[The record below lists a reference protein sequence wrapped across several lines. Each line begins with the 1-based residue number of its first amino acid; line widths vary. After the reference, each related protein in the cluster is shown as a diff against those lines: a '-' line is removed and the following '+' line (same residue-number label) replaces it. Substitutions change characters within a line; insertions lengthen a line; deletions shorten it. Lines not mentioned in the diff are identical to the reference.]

1 MAVIIGSARID
12 EHNKATGGKYG
23 DQTGWEVATED
34 WYPHSKGW
42 VVLRAKNP
50 DKREWLAVAM
60 EQACAND
67 LIGYDQDYRNSLYN
81 AARDVGFCP
90 AKVSKACDCDCSSL
104 VRVCCLY
111 AEINCPDF
119 YTGNEVAVLELTDQF
134 EKLTDAKYTESPDYL
149 MRGDIL
155 VTKTQ
160 GHTAIVLTDG
170 AKVHRDDEDTTDFEV
185 AAYVL
190 TEHYDGFIAYLAEHA
205 VNGDYGN
212 GETRKKKL
220 GGLYEDVRNKIN
232 EWYGD

>member
-1 MAVIIGSARID
+1 MVIIGSARID
-12 EHNKATGGKYG
+12 ERNKATGGRYG
-23 DQTGWEVATED
+23 DQTGWEVCTED
-34 WYPHSKGW
+34 WYLHSLGW
-42 VVLRAKNP
+42 IVLRAKDP

-60 EQACAND
+60 EQACEND

-81 AARDVGFCP
+81 VAKEVGFTP
-90 AKVSKACDCDCSSL
+90 AKVSRACDCDCSSL

-119 YTGNEVAVLELTDQF
+119 YTGNEVSVLQLTDQF
-134 EKLTDAKYTESPDYL
+134 ETITDPKVTESSDYL

-170 AKVHRDDEDTTDFEV
+170 PKIDGEVDNDELEV

-190 TEHYDGFIAYLAEHA
+190 TNRYDDFVAYLAERTKA
-205 VNGDYGN
+205 GDYGN
-212 GETRKKKL
+212 GEKRKKLL
-220 GGLYEDVRNKIN
+220 GGMYEDVRAEIN
-232 EWYGD
+232 GRR